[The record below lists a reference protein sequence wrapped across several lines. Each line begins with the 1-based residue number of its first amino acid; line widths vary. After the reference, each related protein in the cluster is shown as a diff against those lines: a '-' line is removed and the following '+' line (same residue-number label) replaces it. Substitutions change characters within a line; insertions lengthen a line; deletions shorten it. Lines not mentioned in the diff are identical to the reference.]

1 MGVTVI
7 SDVPERNWPRVT
19 EVLGRSDFQSR
30 SRNCEREGLLS
41 CCPSSFHELLFKDV
55 FHFDELY
62 CVCLSM
68 GVCDVSEM
76 LWSLGEGLGLL
87 ELELHV
93 VMIRLTRAPRVELRS
108 SEEAASSL
116 NL

>member
-1 MGVTVI
+1 
-7 SDVPERNWPRVT
+7 
-19 EVLGRSDFQSR
+19 
-30 SRNCEREGLLS
+30 
-41 CCPSSFHELLFKDV
+41 
-55 FHFDELY
+55 
-62 CVCLSM
+62 M

-93 VMIRLTRAPRVELRS
+93 VMIRLTGARRVELRS